1 MPTANLPHSI
11 AMIPQTIVT
20 LAQPVTLDLRISHDR
35 QPRPR
40 VAPPTGDPAPA
51 DPAEHIP
58 ELHTFSEFPL
68 HVHFDGYQR
77 TISAWLAP
85 LPTAL
90 LLYGPEDFQAAA
102 ADTTDDHA
110 ARVLQLLGSTPADV
124 LQPLIDGTDMPPRPA
139 RVPREIPNW
148 RAKVILAGMGLLP
161 SVEAAIAALPEPDR
175 TVATLAWGGDAKL
188 ARRGKTVLGLSAALG
203 LTSDQIDLLF
213 IAADALEV

>member
-1 MPTANLPHSI
+1 MI
-11 AMIPQTIVT
+11 AMIPQTVVA
-20 LAQPVTLDLRISHDR
+20 LAAPVTLDLRISADR

-40 VAPPTGDPAPA
+40 VVPPTGDSAP
-51 DPAEHIP
+51 DDEPEHIP

-68 HVHFDGYQR
+68 HIHFDGYQR

-102 ADTTDDHA
+102 ADTPDDHA
-110 ARVLQLLGSTPADV
+110 ARVRQLLGSTPADV
-124 LQPLIDGTDMPPRPA
+124 LQPLIDGTEMPPRPA

-148 RAKVILAGMGLLP
+148 RAKVILAWMGLLP
-161 SVEAAIAALPEPDR
+161 TVEAAIAGLPEPDR
-175 TVATLAWGGDAKL
+175 TVATLAWAGDAKL

-203 LTSDQIDLLF
+203 LSSEQIDALF
-213 IAADALEV
+213 IAAEALEV